1 MFNTNVQ
8 YSTMKKVINA
18 VAALGIVVTF
28 YACDDKDNTTTP
40 LPLTESALVATINS
54 QGLSTSGG
62 SIATGSFAGNID
74 RTASTMSYT
83 VTYSGLTPTAIT
95 LDPVSYTTSSSSTG
109 GILLAG
115 SLTSVGSGT
124 STTPGSGTSTGT
136 GSGTSTTPGSGTSTG
151 TGSGTSTGTG
161 SGSAVTLTSPLTGSL
176 SVSPARA
183 DSLLRGLY
191 RINIRSAAN
200 PNGEIGGI
208 IQTRQ

>member
-1 MFNTNVQ
+1 
-8 YSTMKKVINA
+8 MKKVISA
-18 VAALGIVVTF
+18 VAALGIVATL
-28 YACDDKDNTTTP
+28 YACDNQDDTTTP

-62 SIATGSFAGNID
+62 STATGSFAGNID
-74 RTASTMSYT
+74 RTAGAMSYT
-83 VTYSGLTPTAIT
+83 VTYAGLTPTAIT
-95 LDPVSYTTSSSSTG
+95 LDPVSYTTSSASTG

-151 TGSGTSTGTG
+151 TS

-176 SVSPARA
+176 AVSAARA

>member
-1 MFNTNVQ
+1 
-8 YSTMKKVINA
+8 MKKVISA
-18 VAALGIVVTF
+18 VVALGIVATF
-28 YACDDKDNTTTP
+28 YACDDKDNLTTP

-62 SIATGSFAGNID
+62 STATGSFAGNID
-74 RTASTMSYT
+74 RTAGTMSYT
-83 VTYSGLTPTAIT
+83 VTYAGLTPTAIT
-95 LDPVSYTTSSSSTG
+95 LDPVSYTTSSVSTG

-115 SLTSVGSGT
+115 SLTRVGSGT

-161 SGSAVTLTSPLTGSL
+161 SGTSTGTGSGSALSLTSPLTGSL
-176 SVSPARA
+176 AVSSVRA

-191 RINIRSAAN
+191 RVNIRSAAN

-208 IQTRQ
+208 VQTRQ